1 VFFVIQ
7 LATHIAVVNE
17 VFGAVYEGIV
27 AARHVSVACIRVNV
41 IAIRCRVLSDENLLG
56 GIVRVDSELR
66 ARTKVDLRVPLD
78 KQHP

>member
-7 LATHIAVVNE
+7 LATH
-17 VFGAVYEGIV
+17 
-27 AARHVSVACIRVNV
+27 
-41 IAIRCRVLSDENLLG
+41 RVLSDENLLG

-78 KQHP
+78 ERHP